1 MTKKKARPNSFNGE
15 TEPDK
20 HRSPERI
27 AIVQYLLENPGPHST
42 EQLVSATGYSE
53 DVVKSRMSTARASG
67 EVVNTAQH
75 GQLAKWQ
82 HHTHHRSKTAQ
93 TNVVSRRN
101 PITNAGMPNG
111 SRTWWAEQMAQF
123 KAAPRFA

>member
-1 MTKKKARPNSFNGE
+1 MTKRKARPNSFNGE
-15 TEPDK
+15 AEPDRR
-20 HRSPERI
+20 RSPERI

-42 EQLVSATGYSE
+42 EQLASATGYCEST
-53 DVVKSRMSTARASG
+53 VKSRMSTARASG

-82 HHTHHRSKTAQ
+82 HHTHHRSKTAP
-93 TNVVSRRN
+93 TNVASRRN

-111 SRTWWAEQMAQF
+111 SRMYWARQMAQF
-123 KAAPRFA
+123 NTAPRAA